1 MENILINYLKKNK
14 YLKFQDFFFKE
25 DFLDNTKFNLI
36 SKNTSNIV
44 DLYFQIIIIYY
55 YNYLYYK
62 NIYINN
68 NKSIYNN
75 KSENKSE
82 NNKKIKK
89 TIMKIE
95 NEENINI
102 SNINSNFHI
111 NPNLYLYNEE
121 IQYISKFQREI
132 YKYIMMKTHP
142 DKTNDK
148 ILNEICVLSNDFYND
163 NDIAILFMIA
173 IALKYEKN
181 TLIKKEKK
189 LLDRNI
195 FKYII
200 KKRIYI

>member
-14 YLKFQDFFFKE
+14 YLKFKNFFFKE

-102 SNINSNFHI
+102 TNINSNFHI

-195 FKYII
+195 FKYIM

>member
-1 MENILINYLKKNK
+1 
-14 YLKFQDFFFKE
+14 
-25 DFLDNTKFNLI
+25 
-36 SKNTSNIV
+36 
-44 DLYFQIIIIYY
+44 
-55 YNYLYYK
+55 
-62 NIYINN
+62 
-68 NKSIYNN
+68 
-75 KSENKSE
+75 
-82 NNKKIKK
+82 
-89 TIMKIE
+89 MKIE

-102 SNINSNFHI
+102 TNINSNFHI

-195 FKYII
+195 FKYIM

>member
-102 SNINSNFHI
+102 TNINSNFHI

-195 FKYII
+195 FKYIM